1 MADVPA
7 PVETNRGPR
16 VRTNSKGLGSFIPPE
31 LKETGRQALNLAS
44 AIDPVQGILRGMSAS
59 GRAADTD
66 LSPEERRAALI
77 EAGIETA
84 APLAM
89 MGLGSLAKQPVKATV
104 LDILTP
110 TGAPQAV
117 VDDVSDPSRRAFMK
131 GAVAT
136 GGIAAIAPDV
146 ITEALERVPAAVK
159 KLKPIPNPID
169 IFTQNM
175 KILRREM
182 EEAYDAADDMPYGS
196 TMSRDYDEASAEAYN
211 EAIQNAEKLAYD
223 LDATTEMDLRE
234 LISDIGPKQIAEAAD
249 ESLEEISQ
257 ALTDFRMVS
266 EDEYIEQMIPLAEEI
281 QRRGLLEVKDNGI
294 FQYPYARTV
303 VEDVEDYRVGENRA
317 RNNSAIIDR
326 PRDLQMTEGDKYVTS
341 NQQPLKQEQLRN
353 IIIKGEADGESVE
366 AINKKVVDAATRLKV
381 PYPQRAFENPKV
393 EYVNTQTI
401 ADNVA
406 QFNFPRYDVGKFGG
420 DFESGDMANMP
431 GVLEKFQASGK
442 ETLKE
447 NIFNEGIKKPIEIE
461 VVMSNGGINIG
472 QGHHRLQAA
481 LELGIPEIPVIVT
494 TKANPRAKG
503 MEVMRSA
510 TLDTSGLKTGQTYS
524 FSELGLKQRLKTPK
538 ETPEE
543 IQARGG
549 TVFSDFN
556 TGDVSDRKFP
566 QYETP
571 MREGFFR
578 VIDEKADGGEM
589 RKGVGSL
596 SETARR
602 MNEGGEAKIDTRSGQ
617 EVRQS
622 IRDAL
627 KNLNDTEIQD
637 QWGKSR
643 KELKTALD
651 MLILQEYHGEYEPPV
666 TQGVGSLSETA
677 RRMNEGGEA
686 NINYSLGDIEYRV
699 DLEPHMDPL
708 AEMGFD
714 VNKIDYDMMYDR
726 SNDRSQGSHFNPN
739 NDRILISPE
748 DYSSKGVAAHEM
760 RHRGL
765 ERLFRIVEQGYP
777 TAKKLGLSKEDY
789 LKILRLYKLEQQQD
803 RQRRV
808 NDPDFDYSDY
818 AHEKIAE
825 GFEKDETINR
835 GAKYFLNNP
844 NAPVFTFDR
853 KERRPTTPAERLAL
867 MQDLVRE
874 NAMSGGQA
882 FGPDLAIQKSITS
895 PTSMEAFRETGGR
908 AEIDRYLDEG
918 PQNTPENIVEFAEQ
932 ALAAQR
938 YADIIN
944 ERNKTIMRNS
954 SEYAMG
960 GEVSGPPP
968 DRGPTP
974 QGIGSLSETAR
985 RMNEGGPSSI
995 DDEINAIVPSVIMAE
1010 SSNDPKAV
1018 SEDGAIGLMQVLP
1031 STAMKPGYGLPTIF
1045 ELAREQGF
1053 VVDEETP
1060 ETATQLLFMPDLN
1073 VEFGSRYLKAMRNE
1087 YDTMEDALRAYNAGP
1102 GNFNDYLAKGRDLS
1116 ALDDE
1121 AVQYPL
1127 RVAAAGQGINPNEP
1141 AQYEAFTDSP
1151 EAFSTFM
1158 NMASEERPPAPRPR
1172 ARPSVTYDGP
1182 RPMQRPTLPQEIIG
1196 QPLADLAPPQNLQQ
1210 KYSLEGIEQML
1221 TGTNSELLLPRQFQQ
1236 GSPYS
1241 SMR

>member
-16 VRTNSKGLGSFIPPE
+16 VKTKSGGLGSFIPPE
-31 LKETGRQALNLAS
+31 LKETGRQAVNLAS
-44 AIDPVQGILRGMSAS
+44 ALDPVQGILRGMRAS
-59 GRAADTD
+59 GRAADTE
-66 LSPEERRAALI
+66 LSPEERKAALI

-89 MGLGSLAKQPVKATV
+89 MGLGALAKQPVKATV

-117 VDDVSDPSRRAFMK
+117 VDDVADPSRRAFMK

-159 KLKPIPNPID
+159 KLKPVPNPID

-182 EEAYDAADDMPYGS
+182 EEAYDAADDMPVG
-196 TMSRDYDEASAEAYN
+196 MQREAYD

-294 FQYPYARTV
+294 AQYPYARTV
-303 VEDVEDYRVGENRA
+303 VEDVEDYRIGENRA
-317 RNNSAIIDR
+317 SNNSAVIDR
-326 PRDLQMTEGDKYVTS
+326 PRDLQMTEGDDFVNFGK
-341 NQQPLKQEQLRN
+341 QKLKQQQLRN
-353 IIIKGEADGESVE
+353 IIIDGEADGESVE

-393 EYVNTQTI
+393 EYVDTQTI

-447 NIFNEGIKKPIEIE
+447 NIFNEGIKEPIEIE
-461 VVMSNGGINIG
+461 VVMSDGGINIG

-481 LELGIPEIPVIVT
+481 LELGVPEIPVFVT
-494 TKANPRAKG
+494 TKANPRAQG
-503 MEVMRSA
+503 MEVMRPA

-524 FSELGLKQRLKTPK
+524 FSELGLEQRLKTPK

-543 IQARGG
+543 IQGRGG

-556 TGDVSDRKFP
+556 TGAVSDRKFS

-578 VIDEKADGGEM
+578 VVDEKADGGEM

-602 MNEGGEAKIDTRSGQ
+602 MNQ
-617 EVRQS
+617 
-622 IRDAL
+622 
-627 KNLNDTEIQD
+627 
-637 QWGKSR
+637 
-643 KELKTALD
+643 
-651 MLILQEYHGEYEPPV
+651 
-666 TQGVGSLSETA
+666 
-677 RRMNEGGEA
+677 
-686 NINYSLGDIEYRV
+686 
-699 DLEPHMDPL
+699 
-708 AEMGFD
+708 
-714 VNKIDYDMMYDR
+714 
-726 SNDRSQGSHFNPN
+726 
-739 NDRILISPE
+739 
-748 DYSSKGVAAHEM
+748 
-760 RHRGL
+760 
-765 ERLFRIVEQGYP
+765 
-777 TAKKLGLSKEDY
+777 
-789 LKILRLYKLEQQQD
+789 
-803 RQRRV
+803 
-808 NDPDFDYSDY
+808 
-818 AHEKIAE
+818 
-825 GFEKDETINR
+825 
-835 GAKYFLNNP
+835 
-844 NAPVFTFDR
+844 
-853 KERRPTTPAERLAL
+853 
-867 MQDLVRE
+867 
-874 NAMSGGQA
+874 
-882 FGPDLAIQKSITS
+882 
-895 PTSMEAFRETGGR
+895 
-908 AEIDRYLDEG
+908 
-918 PQNTPENIVEFAEQ
+918 
-932 ALAAQR
+932 
-938 YADIIN
+938 
-944 ERNKTIMRNS
+944 
-954 SEYAMG
+954 
-960 GEVSGPPP
+960 
-968 DRGPTP
+968 
-974 QGIGSLSETAR
+974 
-985 RMNEGGPSSI
+985 GGPSSI
-995 DDEINAIVPSVIMAE
+995 DDEVNAIVPSVIMAE
-1010 SSNDPKAV
+1010 SSNNPKAV

-1158 NMASEERPPAPRPR
+1158 NMASDERPPAPRPR
-1172 ARPSVTYDGP
+1172 ARPPVTYDGP
-1182 RPMQRPTLPQEIIG
+1182 RPMKRPTLPQDAPKQAMIREAFQEVV
-1196 QPLADLAPPQNLQQ
+1196 QPQSLQQ
-1210 KYSLEGIEQML
+1210 KYSPQGIEQML
-1221 TGTNSELLLPRQFQQ
+1221 TGTIGEPLLPRQFQQ
-1236 GSPYS
+1236 GSPYP

>member
-602 MNEGGEAKIDTRSGQ
+602 MNEGGEAKI
-617 EVRQS
+617 
-622 IRDAL
+622 
-627 KNLNDTEIQD
+627 
-637 QWGKSR
+637 
-643 KELKTALD
+643 
-651 MLILQEYHGEYEPPV
+651 
-666 TQGVGSLSETA
+666 
-677 RRMNEGGEA
+677 
-686 NINYSLGDIEYRV
+686 NYSLGDIEYRV

-825 GFEKDETINR
+825 GFEKDETIIR

>member
-1 MADVPA
+1 MAEERSFLYALGDNVVGFDDDYDSLFERGTRALREDPVGILSTIASSLKDSAVQLGRDVKKDPLA
-7 PVETNRGPR
+7 ALNTRLQDAGETYYGASKNL
-16 VRTNSKGLGSFIPPE
+16 TKGLSGYLDQGLSVEEARDQQLVDALTVSELLGMGFGARALTKAGS
-31 LKETGRQALNLAS
+31 
-44 AIDPVQGILRGMSAS
+44 
-59 GRAADTD
+59 AAVKKTDTD
-66 LSPEERRAALI
+66 EI
-77 EAGIETA
+77 
-84 APLAM
+84 
-89 MGLGSLAKQPVKATV
+89 
-104 LDILTP
+104 
-110 TGAPQAV
+110 
-117 VDDVSDPSRRAFMK
+117 SDSSRRNFMK
-131 GAVAT
+131 GVGAT
-136 GGIAAIAPDV
+136 GIAALAPQV
-146 ITEALERVPAAVK
+146 VTEILEKVPAAVK
-159 KLKPIPNPID
+159 RVKPIPNPID
-169 IFTQNM
+169 IFTENM

-182 EEAYDAADDMPYGS
+182 EEAYDNADEIFSGAESEKYDAVL
-196 TMSRDYDEASAEAYN
+196 RDQYDEAIES
-211 EAIQNAEKLAYD
+211 AEKLAYD

-294 FQYPYARTV
+294 PQYPYARTV
-303 VEDVEDYRVGENRA
+303 VEDVEDYRIGENRA
-317 RNNSAIIDR
+317 SNNSAIIDR
-326 PRDLQMTEGDKYVTS
+326 PRDLQMTEGDKYVSS

-353 IIIKGEADGESVE
+353 IIIDGEADGESVE
-366 AINKKVVDAATRLKV
+366 AINKKVVDTATRLKV

-393 EYVNTQTI
+393 EYVDTQTI

-431 GVLEKFQASGK
+431 GLMEEFQASGK

-461 VVMSNGGINIG
+461 VVMSDGGINIG

-494 TKANPRAKG
+494 TKANPRAQG
-503 MEVMRSA
+503 MEVMRPA

-524 FSELGLKQRLKTPK
+524 FSELGLEQRLKTPK

-549 TVFSDFN
+549 TVFSDFS

-578 VIDEKADGGEM
+578 VVDEKADGGEM
-589 RKGVGSL
+589 RK
-596 SETARR
+596 
-602 MNEGGEAKIDTRSGQ
+602 
-617 EVRQS
+617 
-622 IRDAL
+622 
-627 KNLNDTEIQD
+627 
-637 QWGKSR
+637 
-643 KELKTALD
+643 
-651 MLILQEYHGEYEPPV
+651 
-666 TQGVGSLSETA
+666 GVGSLSETA

-686 NINYSLGDIEYRV
+686 NINYSLGDIEYRA

-714 VNKIDYDMMYDR
+714 VNKIDYDTMYDR
-726 SNDRSQGSHFNPN
+726 SKNRLEGSHFNPN
-739 NDRILISPE
+739 NNRILISPG

-789 LKILRLYKLEQQQD
+789 LKILELYKLDQQQD

-808 NDPDFDYSDY
+808 NDPDFEYSGY

-835 GAKYFLNNP
+835 GAQYFLSNP
-844 NAPVFTFDR
+844 NAPLFTFDR
-853 KERRPTTPAERLAL
+853 EERRPRSPAERLLL
-867 MQDLVRE
+867 MQDAVRE
-874 NAMSGGQA
+874 NAMSGEKD
-882 FGPDLAIQKSITS
+882 FGPDLSIKKFTPS
-895 PTSMEAFRETGGR
+895 PTSMEAFRETEGR
-908 AEIDRYLDEG
+908 AEIERYLNEG
-918 PQNTPENIVEFAEQ
+918 PQNTPENISEFAEQ

-938 YADIIN
+938 YADMIN
-944 ERNKTIMRNS
+944 ERNKTIRRNT

-1172 ARPSVTYDGP
+1172 ARPPVTYDGP
-1182 RPMQRPTLPQEIIG
+1182 RPMQRPTMPQDAPQQEMIQQAVASAP
-1196 QPLADLAPPQNLQQ
+1196 QPQSLQQ
-1210 KYSLEGIEQML
+1210 KYSPQGIEQML

-1241 SMR
+1241 SMQ

>member
-16 VRTNSKGLGSFIPPE
+16 VQTNSKGLGSFIPPE

-44 AIDPVQGILRGMSAS
+44 AIDPVQGIMRGMRAS
-59 GRAADTD
+59 GRAADTE
-66 LSPEERRAALI
+66 LSPEERKAALI

-89 MGLGSLAKQPVKATV
+89 MGLGALAKQPVKATV

-117 VDDVSDPSRRAFMK
+117 VDDVADPSRRAFMK

-146 ITEALERVPAAVK
+146 ITEALEKVPAAVK
-159 KLKPIPNPID
+159 KLKPVPNPID

-182 EEAYDAADDMPYGS
+182 EEAYDAADDMPVG
-196 TMSRDYDEASAEAYN
+196 MQREAYD

-234 LISDIGPKQIAEAAD
+234 LISDIGPKEIAEAAD

-294 FQYPYARTV
+294 PQYPYARTV

-317 RNNSAIIDR
+317 SNNSAIIDR
-326 PRDLQMTEGDKYVTS
+326 PRDLQMTEGDDFVNFGK
-341 NQQPLKQEQLRN
+341 QKLKQQQLRN
-353 IIIKGEADGESVE
+353 IIIDGEADGESVD

-447 NIFNEGIKKPIEIE
+447 NIFNEGIKEPIEIE
-461 VVMSNGGINIG
+461 VVMSDGGINIG

-494 TKANPRAKG
+494 TKANPRAQG
-503 MEVMRSA
+503 MEVMRPA

-524 FSELGLKQRLKTPK
+524 FSELGLEQRLKTPK

-578 VIDEKADGGEM
+578 VVDEKTDGGEM

-602 MNEGGEAKIDTRSGQ
+602 MNQGGA
-617 EVRQS
+617 
-622 IRDAL
+622 
-627 KNLNDTEIQD
+627 
-637 QWGKSR
+637 
-643 KELKTALD
+643 
-651 MLILQEYHGEYEPPV
+651 
-666 TQGVGSLSETA
+666 
-677 RRMNEGGEA
+677 
-686 NINYSLGDIEYRV
+686 
-699 DLEPHMDPL
+699 
-708 AEMGFD
+708 
-714 VNKIDYDMMYDR
+714 
-726 SNDRSQGSHFNPN
+726 
-739 NDRILISPE
+739 
-748 DYSSKGVAAHEM
+748 
-760 RHRGL
+760 
-765 ERLFRIVEQGYP
+765 
-777 TAKKLGLSKEDY
+777 
-789 LKILRLYKLEQQQD
+789 
-803 RQRRV
+803 
-808 NDPDFDYSDY
+808 
-818 AHEKIAE
+818 
-825 GFEKDETINR
+825 
-835 GAKYFLNNP
+835 
-844 NAPVFTFDR
+844 
-853 KERRPTTPAERLAL
+853 
-867 MQDLVRE
+867 
-874 NAMSGGQA
+874 
-882 FGPDLAIQKSITS
+882 
-895 PTSMEAFRETGGR
+895 
-908 AEIDRYLDEG
+908 
-918 PQNTPENIVEFAEQ
+918 
-932 ALAAQR
+932 
-938 YADIIN
+938 
-944 ERNKTIMRNS
+944 
-954 SEYAMG
+954 
-960 GEVSGPPP
+960 
-968 DRGPTP
+968 
-974 QGIGSLSETAR
+974 
-985 RMNEGGPSSI
+985 SSI
-995 DDEINAIVPSVIMAE
+995 DDEVNAIVPSVIMAE

-1060 ETATQLLFMPDLN
+1060 EMAEQLLFMPDLN
-1073 VEFGSRYLKAMRNE
+1073 VEFGSRYLKAMRKE

-1141 AQYEAFTDSP
+1141 AQYETFTDSP

-1182 RPMQRPTLPQEIIG
+1182 RPMQRPMMPQDAPQQQMVQQAVASAP
-1196 QPLADLAPPQNLQQ
+1196 QPQSLQQ
-1210 KYSLEGIEQML
+1210 KYSPQGIEQML
-1221 TGTNSELLLPRQFQQ
+1221 TGTIGELLLPKQFQQ

-1241 SMR
+1241 SMQ

>member
-602 MNEGGEAKIDTRSGQ
+602 MNEGGEAKI
-617 EVRQS
+617 
-622 IRDAL
+622 
-627 KNLNDTEIQD
+627 
-637 QWGKSR
+637 
-643 KELKTALD
+643 
-651 MLILQEYHGEYEPPV
+651 
-666 TQGVGSLSETA
+666 
-677 RRMNEGGEA
+677 
-686 NINYSLGDIEYRV
+686 NYSLGDIEYRV

-835 GAKYFLNNP
+835 GAKYFFNNP

>member
-7 PVETNRGPR
+7 PTETNRGPR
-16 VRTNSKGLGSFIPPE
+16 VKTNSKGLGSFIPPE
-31 LKETGRQALNLAS
+31 LKETGRRAVNLAS
-44 AIDPVQGILRGMSAS
+44 AIDPIQGLMRGMSAS
-59 GRAADTD
+59 GRAADTE
-66 LSPEERRAALI
+66 LSPEERKAALI

-89 MGLGSLAKQPVKATV
+89 MGLGALAKQPVKATV

-146 ITEALERVPAAVK
+146 ITEALEKVPAAVK
-159 KLKPIPNPID
+159 KLKPVPNPID

-182 EEAYDAADDMPYGS
+182 EEAYDAADDMPVG
-196 TMSRDYDEASAEAYN
+196 MQREAYD

-234 LISDIGPKQIAEAAD
+234 LISDIGPSQIAEAAD

-317 RNNSAIIDR
+317 SNNSAVIDR

-353 IIIKGEADGESVE
+353 IIIRGKDDGDSVDV
-366 AINKKVVDAATRLKV
+366 INKKVVDAATRLKV
-381 PYPQRAFENPKV
+381 SNPPRAFDDPNV
-393 EYVNTQTI
+393 EYVDTSEISRLIPRGNQI
-401 ADNVA
+401 KYNVSTF
-406 QFNFPRYDVGKFGG
+406 QREGGGYYDPMSS
-420 DFESGDMANMP
+420 DFEEFEKSG
-431 GVLEKFQASGK
+431 Q
-442 ETLKE
+442 ETLRE
-447 NIFNEGIKKPIEIE
+447 SIHNEGIKEPIAIAVSKETGE
-461 VVMSNGGINIG
+461 VLLYE
-472 QGHHRLQAA
+472 GHHRLHAA
-481 LELGIPEIPVIVT
+481 LQMGIPEIPVVVKVMTSALRPSEFQTPAIIN
-494 TKANPRAKG
+494 TK
-503 MEVMRSA
+503 
-510 TLDTSGLKTGQTYS
+510 GLKAG
-524 FSELGLKQRLKTPK
+524 KNMR
-538 ETPEE
+538 
-543 IQARGG
+543 
-549 TVFSDFN
+549 FSDLNYENRVKRPKASSNEGQDEFGARTSN
-556 TGDVSDRKFP
+556 YYYTNEPYRSDKPRTDERNFP
-566 QYETP
+566 P
-571 MREGFFR
+571 MRPGFFR
-578 VIDEKADGGEM
+578 ITDEKADGGEM

-596 SETARR
+596 SE
-602 MNEGGEAKIDTRSGQ
+602 I
-617 EVRQS
+617 
-622 IRDAL
+622 
-627 KNLNDTEIQD
+627 
-637 QWGKSR
+637 
-643 KELKTALD
+643 
-651 MLILQEYHGEYEPPV
+651 
-666 TQGVGSLSETA
+666 
-677 RRMNEGGEA
+677 
-686 NINYSLGDIEYRV
+686 
-699 DLEPHMDPL
+699 
-708 AEMGFD
+708 
-714 VNKIDYDMMYDR
+714 
-726 SNDRSQGSHFNPN
+726 
-739 NDRILISPE
+739 
-748 DYSSKGVAAHEM
+748 
-760 RHRGL
+760 
-765 ERLFRIVEQGYP
+765 
-777 TAKKLGLSKEDY
+777 
-789 LKILRLYKLEQQQD
+789 
-803 RQRRV
+803 
-808 NDPDFDYSDY
+808 
-818 AHEKIAE
+818 
-825 GFEKDETINR
+825 
-835 GAKYFLNNP
+835 
-844 NAPVFTFDR
+844 
-853 KERRPTTPAERLAL
+853 
-867 MQDLVRE
+867 
-874 NAMSGGQA
+874 
-882 FGPDLAIQKSITS
+882 
-895 PTSMEAFRETGGR
+895 
-908 AEIDRYLDEG
+908 
-918 PQNTPENIVEFAEQ
+918 
-932 ALAAQR
+932 
-938 YADIIN
+938 
-944 ERNKTIMRNS
+944 
-954 SEYAMG
+954 
-960 GEVSGPPP
+960 
-968 DRGPTP
+968 
-974 QGIGSLSETAR
+974 AR

-1182 RPMQRPTLPQEIIG
+1182 RPLPRPTMPQDTPQQQMIQQAVASAP
-1196 QPLADLAPPQNLQQ
+1196 QPQSLQQ
-1210 KYSLEGIEQML
+1210 KYSPQGIEQML

-1236 GSPYS
+1236 GSPYP

>member
-16 VRTNSKGLGSFIPPE
+16 VKTKSGGLGSFIPPE
-31 LKETGRQALNLAS
+31 LKETGRQAVNLAS
-44 AIDPVQGILRGMSAS
+44 ALDPVQGILRGMRAS
-59 GRAADTD
+59 GRAADTE
-66 LSPEERRAALI
+66 LSPEERKAALI

-89 MGLGSLAKQPVKATV
+89 MGLGALAKQPVKATV

-117 VDDVSDPSRRAFMK
+117 VDDVADPSRRAFMK

-159 KLKPIPNPID
+159 KLKPVPNPID

-182 EEAYDAADDMPYGS
+182 EEAYDAADDMPVG
-196 TMSRDYDEASAEAYN
+196 MQREAYD

-294 FQYPYARTV
+294 AQYPYARTV
-303 VEDVEDYRVGENRA
+303 VEDVEDYRIGENRA
-317 RNNSAIIDR
+317 SNNSAVIDR
-326 PRDLQMTEGDKYVTS
+326 PRDLQMTEGDDFVNFGKQKL
-341 NQQPLKQEQLRN
+341 NQQQLRN
-353 IIIKGEADGESVE
+353 IIIDGEADGESVE

-393 EYVNTQTI
+393 EYVDTQTI

-447 NIFNEGIKKPIEIE
+447 NIFNEGIKEPIEIE
-461 VVMSNGGINIG
+461 VVMSDGGINIG

-481 LELGIPEIPVIVT
+481 LELGVPEIPVIVT
-494 TKANPRAKG
+494 TKANPRAQG
-503 MEVMRSA
+503 MEVMRPA

-524 FSELGLKQRLKTPK
+524 FSELGLEQRLKTPK

-543 IQARGG
+543 IQGRGG

-556 TGDVSDRKFP
+556 TGAVSDRKFS

-578 VIDEKADGGEM
+578 VVDEKADGGEM

-602 MNEGGEAKIDTRSGQ
+602 MNQ
-617 EVRQS
+617 
-622 IRDAL
+622 
-627 KNLNDTEIQD
+627 
-637 QWGKSR
+637 
-643 KELKTALD
+643 
-651 MLILQEYHGEYEPPV
+651 
-666 TQGVGSLSETA
+666 
-677 RRMNEGGEA
+677 
-686 NINYSLGDIEYRV
+686 
-699 DLEPHMDPL
+699 
-708 AEMGFD
+708 
-714 VNKIDYDMMYDR
+714 
-726 SNDRSQGSHFNPN
+726 
-739 NDRILISPE
+739 
-748 DYSSKGVAAHEM
+748 
-760 RHRGL
+760 
-765 ERLFRIVEQGYP
+765 
-777 TAKKLGLSKEDY
+777 
-789 LKILRLYKLEQQQD
+789 
-803 RQRRV
+803 
-808 NDPDFDYSDY
+808 
-818 AHEKIAE
+818 
-825 GFEKDETINR
+825 
-835 GAKYFLNNP
+835 
-844 NAPVFTFDR
+844 
-853 KERRPTTPAERLAL
+853 
-867 MQDLVRE
+867 
-874 NAMSGGQA
+874 
-882 FGPDLAIQKSITS
+882 
-895 PTSMEAFRETGGR
+895 
-908 AEIDRYLDEG
+908 
-918 PQNTPENIVEFAEQ
+918 
-932 ALAAQR
+932 
-938 YADIIN
+938 
-944 ERNKTIMRNS
+944 
-954 SEYAMG
+954 
-960 GEVSGPPP
+960 
-968 DRGPTP
+968 
-974 QGIGSLSETAR
+974 
-985 RMNEGGPSSI
+985 GGPSSI
-995 DDEINAIVPSVIMAE
+995 DDEVNAIVPSVIMAE
-1010 SSNDPKAV
+1010 SSNNPKAV

-1158 NMASEERPPAPRPR
+1158 NMASDERPPAPRPR
-1172 ARPSVTYDGP
+1172 ARPPVTYDGP
-1182 RPMQRPTLPQEIIG
+1182 RPMKRPTLPQDAPKQAMIREAFQEVV
-1196 QPLADLAPPQNLQQ
+1196 QPQSLQQ
-1210 KYSLEGIEQML
+1210 KYSPQGIEQML
-1221 TGTNSELLLPRQFQQ
+1221 TGTIGEPLLPRQFQQ
-1236 GSPYS
+1236 GSPYP

>member
-211 EAIQNAEKLAYD
+211 EAIENAEKLAYD

-294 FQYPYARTV
+294 FQYPYAKTV
-303 VEDVEDYRVGENRA
+303 VEDVDDYLRGADKNTDLNRKLDNLRKGLREDRK
-317 RNNSAIIDR
+317 
-326 PRDLQMTEGDKYVTS
+326 PTDLQMMDRDTIPVEDLVKS
-341 NQQPLKQEQLRN
+341 NQEDRAREIIREALKEEFRIGKENGLSPEQ
-353 IIIKGEADGESVE
+353 ID
-366 AINKKVVDAATRLKV
+366 TR
-381 PYPQRAFENPKV
+381 
-393 EYVNTQTI
+393 I
-401 ADNVA
+401 AVK
-406 QFNFPRYDVGKFGG
+406 RRT
-420 DFESGDMANMP
+420 
-431 GVLEKFQASGK
+431 LEK
-442 ETLKE
+442 EY
-447 NIFNEGIKKPIEIE
+447 GI
-461 VVMSNGGINIG
+461 
-472 QGHHRLQAA
+472 
-481 LELGIPEIPVIVT
+481 
-494 TKANPRAKG
+494 
-503 MEVMRSA
+503 
-510 TLDTSGLKTGQTYS
+510 D
-524 FSELGLKQRLKTPK
+524 FS
-538 ETPEE
+538 
-543 IQARGG
+543 
-549 TVFSDFN
+549 
-556 TGDVSDRKFP
+556 
-566 QYETP
+566 
-571 MREGFFR
+571 
-578 VIDEKADGGEM
+578 KADGGEM

-686 NINYSLGDIEYRV
+686 KIYIPTQEDLDKMALRV
-699 DLEPHMDPL
+699 KKTY
-708 AEMGFD
+708 GFD
-714 VNKIDYDMMYDR
+714 PVKEALNEGVDPNLALRIMMRESSGD
-726 SNDRSQGSHFNPN
+726 H
-739 NDRILISPE
+739 
-748 DYSSKGVAAHEM
+748 SKG
-760 RHRGL
+760 
-765 ERLFRIVEQGYP
+765 
-777 TAKKLGLSKEDY
+777 
-789 LKILRLYKLEQQQD
+789 
-803 RQRRV
+803 
-808 NDPDFDYSDY
+808 SD
-818 AHEKIAE
+818 K
-825 GFEKDETINR
+825 
-835 GAKYFLNNP
+835 
-844 NAPVFTFDR
+844 
-853 KERRPTTPAERLAL
+853 
-867 MQDLVRE
+867 
-874 NAMSGGQA
+874 
-882 FGPDLAIQKSITS
+882 
-895 PTSMEAFRETGGR
+895 
-908 AEIDRYLDEG
+908 
-918 PQNTPENIVEFAEQ
+918 
-932 ALAAQR
+932 
-938 YADIIN
+938 
-944 ERNKTIMRNS
+944 
-954 SEYAMG
+954 
-960 GEVSGPPP
+960 
-968 DRGPTP
+968 
-974 QGIGSLSETAR
+974 
-985 RMNEGGPSSI
+985 
-995 DDEINAIVPSVIMAE
+995 
-1010 SSNDPKAV
+1010 
-1018 SEDGAIGLMQVLP
+1018 GAIGLMGLMP
-1031 STAMKPGYGLPTIF
+1031 ITAEDVGVDRTDPFENYVGGL
-1045 ELAREQGF
+1045 
-1053 VVDEETP
+1053 
-1060 ETATQLLFMPDLN
+1060 
-1073 VEFGSRYLKAMRNE
+1073 RYLKKMQARFGDVE
-1087 YDTMEDALRAYNAGP
+1087 GIAAYNAGP
-1102 GNFNDYLAKGRDLS
+1102 TAVEKYEGIPPFAETQAYVRAVLTPFTGVDYEDQIQEDAET
-1116 ALDDE
+1116 ALMQMPVE
-1121 AVQYPL
+1121 
-1127 RVAAAGQGINPNEP
+1127 
-1141 AQYEAFTDSP
+1141 
-1151 EAFSTFM
+1151 
-1158 NMASEERPPAPRPR
+1158 MASNVMKRPR
-1172 ARPSVTYDGP
+1172 ARPPVMYDGP
-1182 RPMQRPTLPQEIIG
+1182 RPMPRPTLPQEIIG

-1241 SMR
+1241 SMQ

>member
-16 VRTNSKGLGSFIPPE
+16 VKTKSSGIGYFIPPE
-31 LKETGRQALNLAS
+31 LKETGRRAVNLVSAL
-44 AIDPVQGILRGMSAS
+44 DPVQGIMRGMRAS
-59 GRAADTD
+59 GRAADTE
-66 LSPEERRAALI
+66 LSPEERKAALI

-89 MGLGSLAKQPVKATV
+89 MGLGALAKQPVKATV

-117 VDDVSDPSRRAFMK
+117 VDDVADPSRRAFMK

-146 ITEALERVPAAVK
+146 ITEALEKVPAAVK
-159 KLKPIPNPID
+159 KLKPVPNPID

-182 EEAYDAADDMPYGS
+182 EEAYDAADDMPVG
-196 TMSRDYDEASAEAYN
+196 MQREAYD

-234 LISDIGPKQIAEAAD
+234 LISDIGPKEIAEAAD

-294 FQYPYARTV
+294 PQYPYARTV

-317 RNNSAIIDR
+317 SNNSAIIDR
-326 PRDLQMTEGDKYVTS
+326 PRDLQMTEGDDFVNFGK
-341 NQQPLKQEQLRN
+341 QKLKQQQLRN
-353 IIIKGEADGESVE
+353 IIIDGEADGESVD

-447 NIFNEGIKKPIEIE
+447 NIFNEGIKEPIEIE
-461 VVMSNGGINIG
+461 VVMSDGGINIG

-494 TKANPRAKG
+494 TKANPRAQG
-503 MEVMRSA
+503 MEVMRPA

-524 FSELGLKQRLKTPK
+524 FSELGLEQRLKTPK

-578 VIDEKADGGEM
+578 VVDEKTDGGEM

-602 MNEGGEAKIDTRSGQ
+602 MNQGGA
-617 EVRQS
+617 
-622 IRDAL
+622 
-627 KNLNDTEIQD
+627 
-637 QWGKSR
+637 
-643 KELKTALD
+643 
-651 MLILQEYHGEYEPPV
+651 
-666 TQGVGSLSETA
+666 
-677 RRMNEGGEA
+677 
-686 NINYSLGDIEYRV
+686 
-699 DLEPHMDPL
+699 
-708 AEMGFD
+708 
-714 VNKIDYDMMYDR
+714 
-726 SNDRSQGSHFNPN
+726 
-739 NDRILISPE
+739 
-748 DYSSKGVAAHEM
+748 
-760 RHRGL
+760 
-765 ERLFRIVEQGYP
+765 
-777 TAKKLGLSKEDY
+777 
-789 LKILRLYKLEQQQD
+789 
-803 RQRRV
+803 
-808 NDPDFDYSDY
+808 
-818 AHEKIAE
+818 
-825 GFEKDETINR
+825 
-835 GAKYFLNNP
+835 
-844 NAPVFTFDR
+844 
-853 KERRPTTPAERLAL
+853 
-867 MQDLVRE
+867 
-874 NAMSGGQA
+874 
-882 FGPDLAIQKSITS
+882 
-895 PTSMEAFRETGGR
+895 
-908 AEIDRYLDEG
+908 
-918 PQNTPENIVEFAEQ
+918 
-932 ALAAQR
+932 
-938 YADIIN
+938 
-944 ERNKTIMRNS
+944 
-954 SEYAMG
+954 
-960 GEVSGPPP
+960 
-968 DRGPTP
+968 
-974 QGIGSLSETAR
+974 
-985 RMNEGGPSSI
+985 SSI
-995 DDEINAIVPSVIMAE
+995 DDEVNAIVPSVIMAE

-1060 ETATQLLFMPDLN
+1060 EMAEQLLFMPDLN
-1073 VEFGSRYLKAMRNE
+1073 VEFGSRYLKAMRKE

-1141 AQYEAFTDSP
+1141 AQYETFTDSP

-1182 RPMQRPTLPQEIIG
+1182 RPMQRPMMPQDAPQQQMVQQAVASAP
-1196 QPLADLAPPQNLQQ
+1196 QPQSLQQ
-1210 KYSLEGIEQML
+1210 KYSPQGIEQML
-1221 TGTNSELLLPRQFQQ
+1221 TGTIGELLLPKQFQQ

-1241 SMR
+1241 SMQ

>member
-16 VRTNSKGLGSFIPPE
+16 VKTKSGGIGSFIPPE

-44 AIDPVQGILRGMSAS
+44 AIDPVQGIMRGMRAS
-59 GRAADTD
+59 GRAADTE
-66 LSPEERRAALI
+66 LSPEERKAALI

-89 MGLGSLAKQPVKATV
+89 MGLGALAKQPVKATV

-117 VDDVSDPSRRAFMK
+117 VDDVADPSRRAFMK

-146 ITEALERVPAAVK
+146 ITEALEKVPAAVK
-159 KLKPIPNPID
+159 KLKPVPNPID

-182 EEAYDAADDMPYGS
+182 EEAYDAADDMPVG
-196 TMSRDYDEASAEAYN
+196 MQREAYD

-234 LISDIGPKQIAEAAD
+234 LISDIGPKEIAEAAD

-294 FQYPYARTV
+294 PQYPYARTV

-317 RNNSAIIDR
+317 SNNSAIIDR
-326 PRDLQMTEGDKYVTS
+326 PRDLQMTEGDDFVNFGK
-341 NQQPLKQEQLRN
+341 QKLKQQQLRN
-353 IIIKGEADGESVE
+353 IIIDGEADGESVD

-447 NIFNEGIKKPIEIE
+447 NIFNEGIKEPIEIE
-461 VVMSNGGINIG
+461 VVMSDGGINIG

-494 TKANPRAKG
+494 TKANPRAQG
-503 MEVMRSA
+503 MEVMRPA

-524 FSELGLKQRLKTPK
+524 FSELGLEQRLKTPK

-578 VIDEKADGGEM
+578 VVDEKTDGGEM

-602 MNEGGEAKIDTRSGQ
+602 MNQGGA
-617 EVRQS
+617 
-622 IRDAL
+622 
-627 KNLNDTEIQD
+627 
-637 QWGKSR
+637 
-643 KELKTALD
+643 
-651 MLILQEYHGEYEPPV
+651 
-666 TQGVGSLSETA
+666 
-677 RRMNEGGEA
+677 
-686 NINYSLGDIEYRV
+686 
-699 DLEPHMDPL
+699 
-708 AEMGFD
+708 
-714 VNKIDYDMMYDR
+714 
-726 SNDRSQGSHFNPN
+726 
-739 NDRILISPE
+739 
-748 DYSSKGVAAHEM
+748 
-760 RHRGL
+760 
-765 ERLFRIVEQGYP
+765 
-777 TAKKLGLSKEDY
+777 
-789 LKILRLYKLEQQQD
+789 
-803 RQRRV
+803 
-808 NDPDFDYSDY
+808 
-818 AHEKIAE
+818 
-825 GFEKDETINR
+825 
-835 GAKYFLNNP
+835 
-844 NAPVFTFDR
+844 
-853 KERRPTTPAERLAL
+853 
-867 MQDLVRE
+867 
-874 NAMSGGQA
+874 
-882 FGPDLAIQKSITS
+882 
-895 PTSMEAFRETGGR
+895 
-908 AEIDRYLDEG
+908 
-918 PQNTPENIVEFAEQ
+918 
-932 ALAAQR
+932 
-938 YADIIN
+938 
-944 ERNKTIMRNS
+944 
-954 SEYAMG
+954 
-960 GEVSGPPP
+960 
-968 DRGPTP
+968 
-974 QGIGSLSETAR
+974 
-985 RMNEGGPSSI
+985 SSI
-995 DDEINAIVPSVIMAE
+995 DDEVNAIVPSVIMAE

-1060 ETATQLLFMPDLN
+1060 EMAEQLLFMPDLN
-1073 VEFGSRYLKAMRNE
+1073 VEFGSRYLKAMRKE

-1158 NMASEERPPAPRPR
+1158 NMASEERPPRPNPR
-1172 ARPSVTYDGP
+1172 ARPPVMYDGP
-1182 RPMQRPTLPQEIIG
+1182 RPMPRPTLPQDTPQQQMIPQAG
-1196 QPLADLAPPQNLQQ
+1196 ASAPQPQSLQE
-1210 KYSLEGIEQML
+1210 KYSPQGIEQML
-1221 TGTNSELLLPRQFQQ
+1221 TGTIGEPLLPVPFQQ

-1241 SMR
+1241 SRP

>member
-602 MNEGGEAKIDTRSGQ
+602 MNEGGEA
-617 EVRQS
+617 
-622 IRDAL
+622 
-627 KNLNDTEIQD
+627 
-637 QWGKSR
+637 
-643 KELKTALD
+643 
-651 MLILQEYHGEYEPPV
+651 
-666 TQGVGSLSETA
+666 
-677 RRMNEGGEA
+677 